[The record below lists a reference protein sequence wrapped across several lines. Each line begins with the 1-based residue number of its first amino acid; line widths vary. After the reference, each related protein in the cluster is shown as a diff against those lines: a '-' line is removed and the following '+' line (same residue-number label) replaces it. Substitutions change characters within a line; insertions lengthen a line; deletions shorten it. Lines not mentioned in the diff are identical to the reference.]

1 MSIDSCGAPEQ
12 SAPIPAGVD
21 VEKETV
27 ITGVVSSGD
36 GPVGGAYVRLLDA
49 TGEFT
54 AEVVTSPAGQFRFFA
69 APGTWTLRA
78 LSRQGNGDA
87 TLAANRGLNEVA
99 VTVRWRDSGRRV
111 TPRQVFTRR
120 RFFRC
125 TAANVL
131 WWRETHP

>member
-1 MSIDSCGAPEQ
+1 MSTDSCAAPDQ

-78 LSRQGNGDA
+78 LVPGGTVDQTVTAELGA
-87 TLAANRGLNEVA
+87 IAEVA
-99 VTVRWRDSGRRV
+99 LAV
-111 TPRQVFTRR
+111 
-120 RFFRC
+120 
-125 TAANVL
+125 
-131 WWRETHP
+131 

>member
-1 MSIDSCGAPEQ
+1 MTSTDSCAAPDQ

-36 GPVGGAYVRLLDA
+36 GPVGGAYVRLLDS

-87 TLAANRGLNEVA
+87 TLAADRGINQIAVSVA
-99 VTVRWRDSGRRV
+99 
-111 TPRQVFTRR
+111 
-120 RFFRC
+120 
-125 TAANVL
+125 
-131 WWRETHP
+131 